1 MLGRFFSGIL
11 RTPVRHVSTRRG
23 TDLLMRTLTSQK
35 PSDNELIRCTIFDD
49 MGNIAQHG
57 KEVRRLVL
65 LKEHNLAPRDI
76 RKITRLHVRGLRSP
90 ALNSDFVPSLVTRH
104 DCILLN
110 ILNVRALIKYNTVVV
125 FDTAHAGA
133 PNESVVSTTHEQFLQ
148 QLGDKI
154 RSPDD
159 LPYEFRA
166 LEGILMYALVNLQ
179 TEMKVHTNVLRNLLE
194 GLEESVDKTR
204 LRYLLIQSKK
214 ISQFHQKA
222 QLIRDLV
229 DGLLD
234 NDNELNDLYLTDNHQ
249 KTPRLGTNHTEVEI
263 LLESYYNT
271 LDEVVQTVENL
282 KSQIRTT
289 EEIINIVLDSNRN
302 ELMLLGLKF
311 STGLLSMGIALYV
324 AAVYGMNLENFI
336 EEADGGFE
344 VVTVLGS
351 ILMFLLLFYSVR
363 QLQKLQKVAMT
374 GLMGKEIRMALKLD
388 S

>member
-1 MLGRFFSGIL
+1 M
-11 RTPVRHVSTRRG
+11 
-23 TDLLMRTLTSQK
+23 
-35 PSDNELIRCTIFDD
+35 
-49 MGNIAQHG
+49 
-57 KEVRRLVL
+57 
-65 LKEHNLAPRDI
+65 
-76 RKITRLHVRGLRSP
+76 
-90 ALNSDFVPSLVTRH
+90 
-104 DCILLN
+104 
-110 ILNVRALIKYNTVVV
+110 V
-125 FDTAHAGA
+125 FDTTHTGA
-133 PNESVVSTTHEQFLQ
+133 PNEGVFSTTHEQFLQ

-154 RSPDD
+154 RAQDD

-166 LEGILMYALVNLQ
+166 LEGILMYALANLQ

-194 GLEESVDKTR
+194 GLEESLDKTR

-229 DGLLD
+229 DGILE
-234 NDNELNDLYLTDNHQ
+234 NDDELNDLYLTDIHQ
-249 KTPRLGTNHTEVEI
+249 NTPRVGTNHTEVEI

-271 LDEVVQTVENL
+271 SDEVVQTVENL
-282 KSQIRTT
+282 KSQIKTT

-336 EEADGGFE
+336 EETEGGFE
-344 VVTVLGS
+344 VITVLGS
-351 ILMFLLLFYSVR
+351 LMMLFLLFYSVR
-363 QLQKLQKVAMT
+363 QLHKLQRVTMT
-374 GLMGKEIRMALKLD
+374 GLMGKESKMAPKMD